1 MQATNPTVTPQDPTA
16 DHSWKGPILRNLI
29 LGCSI
34 GGIPCAVGLGIFIAL
49 DASVDVAEWVVCYLG
64 YFMVC
69 ALNLP
74 GPRKW
79 DEPIQAFLLSAG
91 LHTMAY
97 TSLYNLGIETGPVLI
112 CFLSALTSGLF
123 LQRWTLLVSLA
134 CSTVLTGYV
143 RAVPPDIEIPG
154 ALSAAGFAGATIAG
168 LTFILA
174 LVQQLQSQLD
184 RQVRSLALIEQEQ
197 QQRATAEAVLAE
209 VRTEL
214 EEARKLEAMGRVAG
228 GVAHEF
234 NNILQVVHG
243 WAEELELANGPD
255 ERDAIIGDLKDSIQ
269 TASHLTRDLLSV
281 ASRGLHRTS
290 PVPIADRLQEWV
302 GDWQSKVSDRV
313 AITLEVAESGLVLI
327 NEDAM
332 RHALWNLVENASD
345 PTVGASTI
353 AIAIGPP
360 PDASPFIQISVQ
372 DDGKGMDAAQLKSA
386 VEPFSSTKGT
396 RGTGLGLSIVRG
408 TVQQFGGS
416 FHLAS
421 QPGEG
426 TTVAIRIPLS
436 SGKLMEPD
444 QETSV
449 TG

>member
-1 MQATNPTVTPQDPTA
+1 MTPHSSTTDR
-16 DHSWKGPILRNLI
+16 SWKGPILRNLI

-34 GGIPCAVGLGIFIAL
+34 GGIPCAVGLVIFIAL
-49 DASVDVAEWVVCYLG
+49 DDSVPVTQWIVCYLG
-64 YFMVC
+64 YFAVC
-69 ALNLP
+69 LLNLP
-74 GPRKW
+74 GPQTWSRTT
-79 DEPIQAFLLSAG
+79 QALTLAAG
-91 LHTMAY
+91 LHTVAW
-97 TSLYNLGIETGPVLI
+97 TSLLNLGIETGPVLI
-112 CFLSALTSGLF
+112 CFMCALTAGLF
-123 LQRWTLLVSLA
+123 LPRWTILVSLA
-134 CSTVLTGYV
+134 TSSVLTGYV
-143 RAVPPDIEIPG
+143 RRVPPDLDIPG
-154 ALSAAGFAGATIAG
+154 ALTAAGFAGTTIAG
-168 LTFILA
+168 LTFIFA
-174 LVQQLQSQLD
+174 LVHQLQSQLD
-184 RQVRSLALIEQEQ
+184 QRVRDLAVIEEEQ
-197 QQRATAEAVLAE
+197 RQRANAEAVLAD

-234 NNILQVVHG
+234 NNILQVVLG
-243 WAEELELANGPD
+243 WAEELELANGPE
-255 ERDAIIGDLKDSIQ
+255 ERDAVLRDLKASVQ

-290 PVPIADRLQEWV
+290 PVPIADRVQVWV
-302 GDWQSKVSDRV
+302 KDWQPKLPERV
-313 AITLEVAESGLVLI
+313 TTTLEVVSTGLVLI

-332 RHALWNLVENASD
+332 RHALWNLLENAAD
-345 PTVGASTI
+345 PTVEASTI

-360 PDASPFIQISVQ
+360 PEASPFVQITVQ
-372 DDGKGMDAAQLKSA
+372 DDGKGMDANQLKSA
-386 VEPFSSTKGT
+386 VEPFSSTKGA

-436 SGKLMEPD
+436 SGKLLAPD
-444 QETSV
+444 QGTSV